1 MRKYTKIKIKRS
13 SESGRYYIVLV
24 MWWGEVI
31 YTDLTFTTFDEAEK
45 YLLKDISLIR
55 KQPAV
60 YRETDEIIACYG
72 NEGELI
78 K

>member
-60 YRETDEIIACYG
+60 YKETDETIACYG